1 MQIAFI
7 PPIPSA
13 TDSEQD
19 VVMEEHRKVRGFCG
33 GWGFNAFLVRIACEM
48 VSGVI
53 TSA

>member
-1 MQIAFI
+1 MQIAFF

-19 VVMEEHRKVRGFCG
+19 VVIEEHRKVRGFCG
-33 GWGFNAFLVRIACEM
+33 GWGFNASVVGIACEM

-53 TSA
+53 T

>member
-1 MQIAFI
+1 MQIAFF

-19 VVMEEHRKVRGFCG
+19 VVIEEHRKVRGFLG
-33 GWGFNAFLVRIACEM
+33 GVNAPVVGIACEM

-53 TSA
+53 T

>member
-1 MQIAFI
+1 MQIAFF

-19 VVMEEHRKVRGFCG
+19 MVIEEHRKVRGFWG
-33 GWGFNAFLVRIACEM
+33 GFNTPVVGIACEM

-53 TSA
+53 T